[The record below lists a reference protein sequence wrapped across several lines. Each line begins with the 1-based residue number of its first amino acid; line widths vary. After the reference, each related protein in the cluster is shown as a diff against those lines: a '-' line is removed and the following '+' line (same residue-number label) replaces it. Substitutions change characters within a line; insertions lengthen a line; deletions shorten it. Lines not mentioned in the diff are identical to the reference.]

1 MTFGHDYFG
10 TGPMGLAAEILL
22 TETSGDLSVGLPG
35 HTAQL
40 TVTGQSVMANT
51 HPDYEYADIL
61 DPSETNSAPSEESS
75 TTETTTTTTGS
86 PLPEDELTDPDS
98 FTPAEAGCNCA
109 QLNETKC
116 FDLNKRCYEIKQE
129 DGSYNCECYTYWE
142 RFKLY
147 FQ

>member
-35 HTAQL
+35 QTSQL

-51 HPDYEYADIL
+51 HPDYDYGQDL
-61 DPSETNSAPSEESS
+61 ETGEPNPAPSEESS
-75 TTETTTTTTGS
+75 TTETTSTGS

-109 QLNETKC
+109 HLNETKC
-116 FDLNKRCYEIKQE
+116 FDLNKRCYEIKQD
-129 DGSYNCECYTYWE
+129 DGSYHCECYTYWE

>member
-51 HPDYEYADIL
+51 HPDYDYGQDL
-61 DPSETNSAPSEESS
+61 ETGEPNSAPSEESS
-75 TTETTTTTTGS
+75 TTETTSTGS

-116 FDLNKRCYEIKQE
+116 FDLNKRCYEIKQD
-129 DGSYNCECYTYWE
+129 DGSYHCECYTYWE

>member
-1 MTFGHDYFG
+1 MTFGHDHFG

-35 HTAQL
+35 QTSQL

-51 HPDYEYADIL
+51 HPDYDYGQDL
-61 DPSETNSAPSEESS
+61 ETGEPNPAPSEESS
-75 TTETTTTTTGS
+75 TTETTSTGS

-109 QLNETKC
+109 HLNETKC
-116 FDLNKRCYEIKQE
+116 FDLNKRCYEIKQD
-129 DGSYNCECYTYWE
+129 DGSYHCECYTYWE

>member
-35 HTAQL
+35 QTSQL

-51 HPDYEYADIL
+51 HPDYDYGQDL
-61 DPSETNSAPSEESS
+61 ETGEPNSAPSEESS
-75 TTETTTTTTGS
+75 TTETTSTGA

-109 QLNETKC
+109 HLNETKC
-116 FDLNKRCYEIKQE
+116 FDLNKRCYEIKQD
-129 DGSYNCECYTYWE
+129 DGSYHCECYTYWE